1 MPRDG
6 EHAKPY
12 HRGAHPRIRTAALVA
27 LAASGQV
34 PRCVYDG
41 APLTGPTR
49 TWELAHNESRDG
61 YLGTWPQHFA
71 CRHHNRSAGARARWR
86 RRAPARAPASK
97 GLGRIAA
104 RDNEPRRRL
113 ILPNR

>member
-6 EHAKPY
+6 EKAKPY
-12 HRGAHPRIRTAALVA
+12 HRGAHPKIRKAALVA
-27 LAASGQV
+27 LAASGEI

-49 TWELAHNESRDG
+49 TWELAHNDTRDG

-71 CRHHNRSAGARARWR
+71 CRHHNRSAGARARF
-86 RRAPARAPASK
+86 RRAPTRVPAK
-97 GLGRIAA
+97 GVGRIAA
-104 RDNEPRRRL
+104 RDDERRRRI
-113 ILPNR
+113 ILPSR